1 LKTQEQLLTKTRDQ
15 LKEQEQIQLKTRD
28 QLNTK

>member
-15 LKEQEQIQLKTRD
+15 LKDQEQIQLKTRD